1 MTILVSTTPPGRPHE
16 ILDTVAAVGVATGG
30 ALRGGPRLDA
40 ALEDCKEG
48 LRQFA
53 QALGADA
60 VVSCHFETHFD
71 SRTINVAG
79 FGTAVRWK

>member
-1 MTILVSTTPPGRPHE
+1 MTIPVSTTPPDRTCE
-16 ILDTVAAVGVATGG
+16 VLDTVAAVGVATGTF
-30 ALRGGPRLDA
+30 RGGPHLDE
-40 ALEDCKEG
+40 ALEACKQG
-48 LRQFA
+48 LRGFA

-79 FGTAVRWK
+79 FGTAVRWT

>member
-1 MTILVSTTPPGRPHE
+1 MTIPVSTTPPDRAFKV
-16 ILDTVAAVGVATGG
+16 LDTVAAVGVATGG
-30 ALRGGPRLDA
+30 TFRGDPSLDA

-53 QALGADA
+53 KALGADA

>member
-1 MTILVSTTPPGRPHE
+1 MTIPVSTTPPNRPFE
-16 ILDTVAAVGVATGG
+16 VLDTVAAVGVATGG
-30 ALRGGPRLDA
+30 AFRGGPQLDE

-53 QALGADA
+53 KALGADA

-79 FGTAVRWK
+79 FGTAIRWV

>member
-1 MTILVSTTPPGRPHE
+1 MTIKVSTTPPDRPHE

-40 ALEDCKEG
+40 ALEDCKDG

-53 QALGADA
+53 RALGADA